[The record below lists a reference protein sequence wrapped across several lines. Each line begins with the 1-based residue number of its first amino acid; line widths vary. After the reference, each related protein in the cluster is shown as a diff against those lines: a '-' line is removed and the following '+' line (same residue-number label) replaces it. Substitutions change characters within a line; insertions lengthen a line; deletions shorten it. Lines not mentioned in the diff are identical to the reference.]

1 MLRLPGPQQRH
12 GAVAVAHALLGKR
25 FFALTYRKGAK
36 EALSGGEHWL
46 NLVFYVLLAFAIVFA
61 IRAGG
66 VIPVFAFLIVPW
78 IISIVDAVKVARV
91 QLTLESG
98 SGPAGYLPAY
108 VPETLDVQLARIAAQ
123 RGGEVT
129 VAEGALAT
137 GRSFDEV
144 EAALDKMMH
153 DGHVDIGNRPDTGVI
168 VYRFL

>member
-1 MLRLPGPQQRH
+1 MSRDLAYALPTPTERSPLIAG
-12 GAVAVAHALLGKR
+12 LLSAFVPGLGQAYNRQWGK
-25 FFALTYRKGAK
+25 AI
-36 EALSGGEHWL
+36 
-46 NLVFYVLLAFAIVFA
+46 AFHI
-61 IRAGG
+61 
-66 VIPVFAFLIVPW
+66 FAFLIVPW